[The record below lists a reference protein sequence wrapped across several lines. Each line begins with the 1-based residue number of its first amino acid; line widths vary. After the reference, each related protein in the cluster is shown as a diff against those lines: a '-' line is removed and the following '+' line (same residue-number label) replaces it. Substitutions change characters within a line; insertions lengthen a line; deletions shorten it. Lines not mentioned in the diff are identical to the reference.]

1 MRATLSHASAFVVL
15 LAGLASASARVTT
28 VRIDRVE
35 PFANGMSFGDSGAYE
50 RVIGIARGE
59 LDPADPRNRVIVGI
73 DRAPRNAA
81 GMVEYETDLFILRPV
96 EPAKGNRQLLFDVVN
111 RGNKVVTNA
120 LDRTV
125 PADSTND
132 PSTVV
137 QAGDGFLF
145 RRGYTIAWA
154 GWDPDFAEDERG
166 HDYSRPRSGRRRTGD
181 PRRVRLGDA
190 WAGNGQLQAELYGRN
205 PGYQGGPADDACS
218 RRRSADAGACRRLAL
233 RRCACRPFC
242 CRRAPSLRPA

>member
-1 MRATLSHASAFVVL
+1 M
-15 LAGLASASARVTT
+15 
-28 VRIDRVE
+28 
-35 PFANGMSFGDSGAYE
+35 
-50 RVIGIARGE
+50 
-59 LDPADPRNRVIVGI
+59 IVGI

-154 GWDPDFAEDERG
+154 GWDPDSPKTNAG
-166 HDYSRPRSGRRRTGD
+166 MTIASPPGRRRTGD

-205 PGYQGGPADDACS
+205 PGYQG
-218 RRRSADAGACRRLAL
+218 
-233 RRCACRPFC
+233 RPG
-242 CRRAPSLRPA
+242 

>member
-1 MRATLSHASAFVVL
+1 MRATLSHAGALVVL

-120 LDRTV
+120 ARQDR
-125 PADSTND
+125 AGRQSTND

-154 GWDPDFAEDERG
+154 GWDPELAEDQRG
-166 HDYSRPRSGRRRTGD
+166 HDHSHPRSGRRRTGD

-190 WAGNGQLQAELYGRN
+190 WAGGW
-205 PGYQGGPADDACS
+205 PAS
-218 RRRSADAGACRRLAL
+218 G
-233 RRCACRPFC
+233 
-242 CRRAPSLRPA
+242 